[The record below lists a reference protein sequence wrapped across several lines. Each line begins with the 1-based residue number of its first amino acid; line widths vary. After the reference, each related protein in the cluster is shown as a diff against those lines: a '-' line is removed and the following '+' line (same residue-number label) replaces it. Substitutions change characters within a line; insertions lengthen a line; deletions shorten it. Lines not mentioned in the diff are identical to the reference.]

1 MDQQAFAQL
10 LGNYGEFFGSIAVLG
25 TLVYL
30 SVQIRQTK
38 HQLLLAGGQAR
49 ADAARDV
56 LRQLS
61 DIAPTVAKLN
71 FTSYGDFDLDSEENV
86 RFGAWCHVWMRTEE
100 MNFVAV
106 TSPEG
111 QATLRQLLSW
121 WMSTPWGREF
131 WDKNKALYDES
142 FAALVDV
149 CGDTVNRQAVSSES
163 LLSTRQ

>member
-61 DIAPTVAKLN
+61 DIAPTVAKIN
-71 FTSYGDFDLDSEENV
+71 FTS
-86 RFGAWCHVWMRTEE
+86 FG
-100 MNFVAV
+100 NKFVEICV
-106 TSPEG
+106 IDKTS
-111 QATLRQLLSW
+111 S
-121 WMSTPWGREF
+121 
-131 WDKNKALYDES
+131 
-142 FAALVDV
+142 
-149 CGDTVNRQAVSSES
+149 
-163 LLSTRQ
+163 